1 MTRLTHR
8 LYAGPDDLP
17 AMIQFLFAVRPAER
31 LADYPGPVDLRELL
45 ALRAVQENTRLWF
58 ADDGRLVA
66 YAFVDHYD
74 NLRFALNPQASQ
86 PDLEAAIVDWGLACL
101 RHAMGTEDKT
111 RTLDASC
118 REDDVEQIAFLQRH
132 GFIRQDT
139 RSLHL
144 VRSLIESVPAPQ
156 LPDGFTIRHVQGEQE
171 VAALV
176 ALHHAAFGTEHMTPE
191 ERLAMMRVPE
201 YEAELDLVVVAP
213 ASGRLAAYCLC
224 GISQEENERTGRRE
238 GYTDPVATHPDFQ
251 RRGLARALLLTGL
264 RKLQE
269 RGIDTAVLGTG
280 SDNEA
285 MLRTAQS
292 VGFRVQ
298 TTTCW
303 FSRPVTC

>member
-1 MTRLTHR
+1 MTTLTSCM
-8 LYAGPDDLP
+8 YAGPDDLA

-58 ADDGRLVA
+58 AGDGPLVA
-66 YAFVDHYD
+66 YAFVDQYD
-74 NLRFALNPQASQ
+74 NLRFAINLQTPQ
-86 PDLEAAIVDWGLACL
+86 PDLEAAIVDWGVACL
-101 RHAMGTEDKT
+101 RRAMGAEDKT

-144 VRSLIESVPAPQ
+144 VRSLLESVPAPQ

-171 VAALV
+171 VTALV
-176 ALHHAAFGTEHMTPE
+176 ALHRAAFGTEYMTPE

-213 ASGRLAAYCLC
+213 PSGQLAAYCLC

-238 GYTDPVATHPDFQ
+238 GFTDPVATHPDFQ

-269 RGIDTAVLGTG
+269 RGIDTAVLGTC
-280 SDNEA
+280 SDNEP

-303 FSRPVTC
+303 FSRSVIR